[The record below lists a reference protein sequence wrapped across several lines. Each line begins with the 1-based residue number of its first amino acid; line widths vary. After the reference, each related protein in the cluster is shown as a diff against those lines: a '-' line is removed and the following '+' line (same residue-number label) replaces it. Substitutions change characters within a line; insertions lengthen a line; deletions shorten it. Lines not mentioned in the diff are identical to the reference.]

1 MKPET
6 TSASQNRDDGGAA
19 PLKQFEI
26 DGSTIADIASF
37 YVQINR
43 LLMAGEA
50 WELAE
55 SLDAPNDVLYGGYGA
70 IEGREPVRIVWKDMT
85 ATRAALG
92 REATCAFLRE
102 RLDTR
107 TMFNGS
113 PIVDQLAAL
122 ESGAGITYFDVIMQ
136 VFADHPNI
144 EIVPA

>member
-1 MKPET
+1 LKPET
-6 TSASQNRDDGGAA
+6 TSASQNRNDGGAA
-19 PLKQFEI
+19 PLKRFEI
-26 DGSTIADIASF
+26 DGSTITDIASF

-55 SLDAPNDVLYGGYGA
+55 SLDALNDVLYGGYGA

-92 REATCAFLRE
+92 REATCALLRE

-107 TMFNGS
+107 IMFKGS
-113 PIVDQLAAL
+113 PILDQLAAL
-122 ESGAGITYFDVIMQ
+122 ESGDGITYFDVIMQ